1 VNHLGTRSTSF
12 RMSLTLILFVV
23 ACSMIG
29 ALEARAVVLSI
40 HVSGNT
46 LVDGNGQVVIPR
58 GANRMGTEYQCI
70 QNQGIFDGPS
80 TVQTVLAMKSWTNLN
95 MVRLPLN
102 EDCWLGEKSW
112 PGMNPAWVGASYQN
126 AIETYVNLLTQN
138 GVYTVLDLHWSASNG
153 EGEFATEQQTMPNAD
168 NSSAF
173 WTSVADRFK
182 TNPAV
187 VFDLFNEPFPDCN
200 GQGQGETLA
209 AWTTWRDGGTERLRV
224 NNVCSQTTYQAVGM
238 QDLVNTIRDTGATN
252 VIMVSGIGWAGMM
265 SQWLT
270 YKPTDPL
277 GQLVASHHRYRPP
290 NHWCGTWSCWNAQLA
305 PIAQQV
311 PLITGE
317 MGEDA
322 QDVVCT
328 HAFVDEYMTWADAN
342 KVGYLGW
349 TWNVKPTYCLAMITS
364 YENGTP
370 TPYGQR
376 YKSRFAPLFADNFD
390 DGDHAG
396 WTVAPSGYWSVVSGE
411 LKATGG
417 TTGGWA
423 WQYAGRA
430 LPSGVR
436 EFEARMAT
444 SATAVSN
451 HGIVASTADLRYQVL
466 VTVDQGNNLK
476 WSKVTDGV
484 WAGWFPLGTV
494 DRTVLHTYTIRWDG
508 GASFS
513 VLLDG
518 QIRRSGIIVDPPSV
532 WGTGIAIGFVYTEA
546 DQAGQLLGTRYDD
559 VVARP

>member
-1 VNHLGTRSTSF
+1 MSHRTPTRSVIV
-12 RMSLTLILFVV
+12 RVSLSLIIAMVFSILGGRP
-23 ACSMIG
+23 AK
-29 ALEARAVVLSI
+29 AVVLSI
-40 HVSGNT
+40 QVSGNQ
-46 LVDGNGQVVIPR
+46 LIDGNGQVVIPR

-70 QNQGIFDGPS
+70 QSQGIFDGPS
-80 TVQTVLAMKSWTNLN
+80 TEQTVFAMKSWTNLN

-102 EDCWLGEKSW
+102 EDCWLGINGVNAAFAGENYKS
-112 PGMNPAWVGASYQN
+112 
-126 AIETYVNLLTQN
+126 AIEAYVNLLRNN
-138 GVYTVLDLHWSASNG
+138 GLYTILDLHWSAPGSVP
-153 EGEFATEQQTMPNAD
+153 ATEQQPMPDAD
-168 NSSAF
+168 HSVLF
-173 WTSVADRFK
+173 WTEVANRFK

-187 VFDLFNEPFPDCN
+187 IFDLFNEPFPDCN
-200 GQGQGETLA
+200 GQGVA
-209 AWTTWRDGGTERLRV
+209 AWTTWRNGGTEHLRV

-238 QDLVNTIRDTGATN
+238 QSLVDTIRDTAGATN
-252 VIMVSGIGWAGMM
+252 VIMVSGIGWAGIMT
-265 SQWLT
+265 QWLT
-270 YKPTDPL
+270 YKPTDRL
-277 GQLVASHHRYRPP
+277 GQLVASHHRYR
-290 NHWCGTWSCWNAQLA
+290 NGWYNTWSDWNTQLP

-328 HAFVDEYMTWADAN
+328 HAFVDEYMTWADSK

-396 WTVAPSGYWSVVSGE
+396 WTVTPSGYWSVVSGE

-423 WQYAGRA
+423 WQYAGRG

-451 HGIVASTADLRYQVL
+451 NGIVASTADLRYQVL
-466 VTVDQGNNLK
+466 FAVDQGNNLK

-484 WAGWFPLGTV
+484 WAAWVPVGTV

-518 QIRRSGIIVDPPSV
+518 QIMTAGIIVDPPSV
-532 WGTGIAIGFVYTEA
+532 WATGIAVGFLYTEA
-546 DQAGQLLGTRYDD
+546 EQAGQLLGTRYDD
-559 VVARP
+559 VQARP